1 MDINVKNPIIYF
13 PIIFICYFVAWLIE
27 LHTIGNIQDKITI
40 LNIGHQTASIAFIPH
55 GVRVMSIILLGSRAF
70 MPIYIISMFTGY
82 YFLNIEIEN
91 AFALSTMTLVSLAL
105 TLWVLKINTN
115 GVELEKITIKNILY
129 VATVASVISSLLN
142 SIFKYFIE
150 GNVDPFLNILVT
162 HTIGDIIGAVICF
175 YFLGLFYK
183 LLQSRTSH

>member
-1 MDINVKNPIIYF
+1 MDINFKNPLIYF

-27 LHTIGNIQDKITI
+27 LYTIGNIQDKITI
-40 LNIGHQTASIAFIPH
+40 FNIDHQTASIAFIPH

-82 YFLNIEIEN
+82 YFLNIEN

-115 GVELEKITIKNILY
+115 GMQLEKITIKNILY
-129 VATVASVISSLLN
+129 IATVASVIGSLLN

-150 GNVDPFLNILVT
+150 ENADPFLNILVI
-162 HTIGDIIGAVICF
+162 HTVGDIIGAVICF

-183 LLQSRTSH
+183 LFQSKISN

>member
-1 MDINVKNPIIYF
+1 MMDINVKNPIVYF

-27 LHTIGNIQDKITI
+27 LHTVGNIQDKITI
-40 LNIGHQTASIAFIPH
+40 LNIDHQTASIAFIPH
-55 GVRVMSIILLGSRAF
+55 GVRVMSIILLGSRAL

-82 YFLNIEIEN
+82 YFLNIEN

-105 TLWVLKINTN
+105 TLWVLKIKPE
-115 GVELEKITIKNILY
+115 GLSFEQITLKNILF
-129 VATVASVISSLLN
+129 VATVSSVISSLFN

-150 GNVDPFLNILVT
+150 GNIDPFLNILVT

-183 LLQSRTSH
+183 FLQSRTSH

>member
-1 MDINVKNPIIYF
+1 MMDINVKNPIIYF
-13 PIIFICYFVAWLIE
+13 PIIFICYFVAWLVE
-27 LHTIGNIQDKITI
+27 LYTIGNIQDKITI
-40 LNIGHQTASIAFIPH
+40 LNIDHQIASIAFIPH

-82 YFLNIEIEN
+82 YFLNIEN
-91 AFALSTMTLVSLAL
+91 ALALSTITLVSLAL

-142 SIFKYFIE
+142 SIFKYYIE
-150 GNVDPFLNILVT
+150 GNIDPFLNILAI
-162 HTIGDIIGAVICF
+162 HTIGDIIGAIICF

-183 LLQSRTSH
+183 LFNGKQ

>member
-1 MDINVKNPIIYF
+1 MDINFKNPLIYF

-27 LHTIGNIQDKITI
+27 LHTIGKIQDKITI
-40 LNIGHQTASIAFIPH
+40 LNIAHQTASIAFIPH

-82 YFLNIEIEN
+82 YFLNAEN
-91 AFALSTMTLVSLAL
+91 TFALATMTLVSLAL

-150 GNVDPFLNILVT
+150 GNVDPFLNILAI
-162 HTIGDIIGAVICF
+162 HTVGDIIGAIICF

-183 LLQSRTSH
+183 LFNGKQ

>member
-27 LHTIGNIQDKITI
+27 LHTVGNIQDKITI
-40 LNIGHQTASIAFIPH
+40 LNIDHQTASIAFIPH

-82 YFLNIEIEN
+82 YFLNIEN
-91 AFALSTMTLVSLAL
+91 TVALSTMTLVSLAL

-115 GVELEKITIKNILY
+115 GMQLEKITIKNILY

-183 LLQSRTSH
+183 LLQSRTSL

>member
-13 PIIFICYFVAWLIE
+13 PIIFTCYFVAWLIE
-27 LHTIGNIQDKITI
+27 LHTIGNLQDKITMLSI
-40 LNIGHQTASIAFIPH
+40 SHQTASIAFIPH
-55 GVRVMSIILLGSRAF
+55 GVRVMSIVLLGSRAF
-70 MPIYIISMFTGY
+70 MPIYIVSMFTGY
-82 YFLNIEIEN
+82 YFLNIEN

-115 GVELEKITIKNILY
+115 GMQLEKIKIKNILY

-150 GNVDPFLNILVT
+150 GNVDPFLNILAI

-183 LLQSRTSH
+183 LLQSRTSL

>member
-27 LHTIGNIQDKITI
+27 LHTIGKIQDKITMLSI
-40 LNIGHQTASIAFIPH
+40 SHQTASIAFIPH

-82 YFLNIEIEN
+82 YFLNIEN
-91 AFALSTMTLVSLAL
+91 TVALSTMTLVSLAL

-115 GVELEKITIKNILY
+115 GMQLEKITIKNILY

-142 SIFKYFIE
+142 SIFKYYIE
-150 GNVDPFLNILVT
+150 GNIDPFLNILAI
-162 HTIGDIIGAVICF
+162 HTIGDIIGAIICF

-183 LLQSRTSH
+183 LFNGKQ

>member
-1 MDINVKNPIIYF
+1 MDINDKNPIVYF

-27 LHTIGNIQDKITI
+27 LHTIGKIQDKITI
-40 LNIGHQTASIAFIPH
+40 LNISHQTASIAFIPH

-82 YFLNIEIEN
+82 YFLNIEN
-91 AFALSTMTLVSLAL
+91 ALALSTMTLVSLAL

-129 VATVASVISSLLN
+129 VATVASVIGSLLN
-142 SIFKYFIE
+142 SIFKYYIE
-150 GNVDPFLNILVT
+150 GNIDPFLNILAI
-162 HTIGDIIGAVICF
+162 HTVGDIIGAIICF

-183 LLQSRTSH
+183 LFNGKQ

>member
-1 MDINVKNPIIYF
+1 MDINVKNPIVYF
-13 PIIFICYFVAWLIE
+13 PIIFICYFVAWLVE
-27 LHTIGNIQDKITI
+27 LYTIGNIQDKITI
-40 LNIGHQTASIAFIPH
+40 LNIDHQIASIAFIPH

-82 YFLNIEIEN
+82 YFLNAEN
-91 AFALSTMTLVSLAL
+91 TVALSTMTLVSLAL

-142 SIFKYFIE
+142 SIFKYYIE
-150 GNVDPFLNILVT
+150 GNIDPFLNILAI
-162 HTIGDIIGAVICF
+162 HTVGDIIGAIICF

-183 LLQSRTSH
+183 LFNGKQ

>member
-1 MDINVKNPIIYF
+1 MDINVKNPIVYF
-13 PIIFICYFVAWLIE
+13 LIIFVCYFVAWLIE

-40 LNIGHQTASIAFIPH
+40 LNISHQTASIAFIPH

-82 YFLNIEIEN
+82 YFLNAEN
-91 AFALSTMTLVSLAL
+91 TFALSTMTLVSLAL

-129 VATVASVISSLLN
+129 IATVASVIGSLLN

-150 GNVDPFLNILVT
+150 GNVDPFLNILAI

-183 LLQSRTSH
+183 LFQSKISN

>member
-1 MDINVKNPIIYF
+1 MDINIKNPIIYF
-13 PIIFICYFVAWLIE
+13 PIIFTCYFVAWLIE
-27 LHTIGNIQDKITI
+27 LHTIGKIQDKITI
-40 LNIGHQTASIAFIPH
+40 LNISHQTASIAFIPH

-82 YFLNIEIEN
+82 YFLNVEN
-91 AFALSTMTLVSLAL
+91 TFALSTMTLVSLAL

-115 GVELEKITIKNILY
+115 GMPLEKITIKNILY

-142 SIFKYFIE
+142 SIFKYYIE
-150 GNVDPFLNILVT
+150 GNIDPFLNILAI
-162 HTIGDIIGAVICF
+162 HTVGDIIGAIICF

-183 LLQSRTSH
+183 LFNGKQ

>member
-1 MDINVKNPIIYF
+1 MDINFKNPLIYF

-27 LHTIGNIQDKITI
+27 LHTIGNLQGKITI

-82 YFLNIEIEN
+82 YFLNIEN
-91 AFALSTMTLVSLAL
+91 TFALSTMTLVSLAL

-115 GVELEKITIKNILY
+115 GVELEKITMKNILY

-150 GNVDPFLNILVT
+150 GIFL
-162 HTIGDIIGAVICF
+162 
-175 YFLGLFYK
+175 
-183 LLQSRTSH
+183 

>member
-27 LHTIGNIQDKITI
+27 LHTVGNIQDKITI
-40 LNIGHQTASIAFIPH
+40 LNIDHQTASIAFIPH

-82 YFLNIEIEN
+82 YFLNIEN
-91 AFALSTMTLVSLAL
+91 TVALSTMTLVSLAL
-105 TLWVLKINTN
+105 TLRVLKINTN
-115 GVELEKITIKNILY
+115 GMQLEKITIKNILY
-129 VATVASVISSLLN
+129 IATVASVISSLLN
-142 SIFKYFIE
+142 SIFKYYIE
-150 GNVDPFLNILVT
+150 ENVDPFLNILVT

>member
-1 MDINVKNPIIYF
+1 MMDINVKNPIIYF
-13 PIIFICYFVAWLIE
+13 PIIFICYFVAWLVE
-27 LHTIGNIQDKITI
+27 LYTIGNIQDKITI
-40 LNIGHQTASIAFIPH
+40 LNIDHQIASIAFIPH

-82 YFLNIEIEN
+82 YFLNIEN
-91 AFALSTMTLVSLAL
+91 ALALSTMTLVSLAL

-115 GVELEKITIKNILY
+115 GMQLEKITIKNILY

>member
-1 MDINVKNPIIYF
+1 MMDINVKNPIIYF

-27 LHTIGNIQDKITI
+27 LHTVGNIQDKITI
-40 LNIGHQTASIAFIPH
+40 LNISHQTASIAFIPH

-82 YFLNIEIEN
+82 YFLNIEN
-91 AFALSTMTLVSLAL
+91 TVALSTMTLVSLAL

-115 GVELEKITIKNILY
+115 GMQLEKITIKNILY

-142 SIFKYFIE
+142 SIFKYYIE
-150 GNVDPFLNILVT
+150 GNIDPFLNILAI
-162 HTIGDIIGAVICF
+162 HTIGDIIGAIICF

-183 LLQSRTSH
+183 LFNGKQ

>member
-1 MDINVKNPIIYF
+1 MDINFKNPLIYF
-13 PIIFICYFVAWLIE
+13 PIIFICYFVAWLVE
-27 LHTIGNIQDKITI
+27 LHTIGNLQDKITMLSI
-40 LNIGHQTASIAFIPH
+40 RHQTASIAFIPH

-82 YFLNIEIEN
+82 YFLNAEN
-91 AFALSTMTLVSLAL
+91 TFALSTMTLVSLAL

-115 GVELEKITIKNILY
+115 GVKLEKITLKNILY
-129 VATVASVISSLLN
+129 IATVASVIGSLLN

-162 HTIGDIIGAVICF
+162 HTIGDIIGAIICF

-183 LLQSRTSH
+183 LFNGKQ

>member
-1 MDINVKNPIIYF
+1 MMDINVKNPIIYF
-13 PIIFICYFVAWLIE
+13 PIIFICYFVAWLVE
-27 LHTIGNIQDKITI
+27 LYTIGNIQDKITI
-40 LNIGHQTASIAFIPH
+40 LNIDHQIASIAFIPH

-82 YFLNIEIEN
+82 YFLNAEN
-91 AFALSTMTLVSLAL
+91 TFALSTVTLVSLAL

-150 GNVDPFLNILVT
+150 GNVDPFLNILVI
-162 HTIGDIIGAVICF
+162 HMIGDIIGAIICF

-183 LLQSRTSH
+183 VFNGKQ

>member
-1 MDINVKNPIIYF
+1 MDINFKNPFIYF

-27 LHTIGNIQDKITI
+27 LHTVGNIQDKITI
-40 LNIGHQTASIAFIPH
+40 LNISHQTASIAFIPH

-70 MPIYIISMFTGY
+70 VPIYIISMFTGY
-82 YFLNIEIEN
+82 YFLNIEN

-150 GNVDPFLNILVT
+150 GNIDPFLNILVI

-175 YFLGLFYK
+175 YFLGFFYK
-183 LLQSRTSH
+183 LIYEKQ

>member
-1 MDINVKNPIIYF
+1 MDINFKNPLIYF
-13 PIIFICYFVAWLIE
+13 PIIFICYFVAWLVE
-27 LHTIGNIQDKITI
+27 LYTIGNIQDKITI
-40 LNIGHQTASIAFIPH
+40 LNIDHQIASIAFIPH

-82 YFLNIEIEN
+82 YFLNAEN
-91 AFALSTMTLVSLAL
+91 TVALSTITLVSLAL

-150 GNVDPFLNILVT
+150 GNVDPFLNLLVI
-162 HTIGDIIGAVICF
+162 HTIGDMSGAVICF
-175 YFLGLFYK
+175 
-183 LLQSRTSH
+183 